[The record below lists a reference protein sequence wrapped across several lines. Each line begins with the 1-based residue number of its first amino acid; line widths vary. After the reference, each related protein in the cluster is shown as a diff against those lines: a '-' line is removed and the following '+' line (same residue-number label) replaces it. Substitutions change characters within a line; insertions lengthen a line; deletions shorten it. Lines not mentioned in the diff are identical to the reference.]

1 MSDLRRKRV
10 LKPMTLMGMTILSA
24 SLLVGMRPVQATDP
38 EPTLMAMA
46 LFGRDDQE
54 SAASRA
60 KSGGPKPAPTPETPM
75 VNPPPAPSPPAPSG
89 ATARGPAKEGAP
101 APAQAASLP
110 PTEPHPMTSG
120 GASGAPPPNA
130 PKMDG
135 PSSGAGAVPP
145 QLQDL
150 PPAIGEGYAYD
161 PRGRRDPFLSI
172 IKLLKD
178 DKARA
183 DLPPLQRIEI
193 SDMKLMGIVWAGNE
207 YYGLLQTPDGKGYTV
222 REGMLVGTNN
232 GVVKSISE
240 KRIVVSEPTLD
251 FSGKKTT
258 REIEILQRPKE
269 GVE

>member
-1 MSDLRRKRV
+1 M
-10 LKPMTLMGMTILSA
+10 
-24 SLLVGMRPVQATDP
+24 
-38 EPTLMAMA
+38 
-46 LFGRDDQE
+46 
-54 SAASRA
+54 
-60 KSGGPKPAPTPETPM
+60 
-75 VNPPPAPSPPAPSG
+75 
-89 ATARGPAKEGAP
+89 
-101 APAQAASLP
+101 
-110 PTEPHPMTSG
+110 
-120 GASGAPPPNA
+120 
-130 PKMDG
+130 
-135 PSSGAGAVPP
+135 
-145 QLQDL
+145 
-150 PPAIGEGYAYD
+150 
-161 PRGRRDPFLSI
+161 
-172 IKLLKD
+172 LKD